1 MNIPPIDTILKL
13 LQTALPSGTGA
24 PDLDPIDPRRL
35 GYFLAI
41 WIGLEIL
48 AFTLI
53 VHSLGFLATLVLALA
68 TTMLGLA
75 DTRRL
80 LLFWRRNGADVGR
93 HGPLFDGGLSAL
105 GAFLLILPGF
115 VSDFAGLALKSPSVR
130 AALAQ
135 RFGKTGATCARAG
148 DPSVIDLSPREYRN
162 IDQPKRS
169 ARRTRGGSAG

>member
-1 MNIPPIDTILKL
+1 MTLPPLDTILKL
-13 LQTALPSGTGA
+13 LQASLPQGMRA
-24 PDLDPIDPRRL
+24 PDLDPRRL

-48 AFTLI
+48 AFSLI
-53 VHSLGFLATLVLALA
+53 VHSLGFFVTLVLALA

-75 DTRRL
+75 DIRRL
-80 LLFWRRNGADVGR
+80 LVFWRGGDPGQNR
-93 HGPLFDGGLSAL
+93 HGLLFDGGLTAL

-135 RFGKTGATCARAG
+135 RFGKSGGADARAG
-148 DPSVIDLSPREYRN
+148 HPSVIDLSPHDYHN
-162 IDQPKRS
+162 LDQPKRP
-169 ARRTRGGSAG
+169 ARRSRARSNG